1 MRNKCKTERVREIIL
16 NLDHGA
22 IIPTRIQNKLCPTLI
37 DTGATMSCISENF
50 FNSLE
55 GVQLLE
61 IYGLRV
67 ISTSGEAINVKGM
80 APISFT
86 IDKTPFIHT
95 FIICKNVKQ
104 PFILG
109 LDFLRRYRI
118 STTWTDEGKFSLQ
131 YKNEV
136 LINSIKEFFSED
148 KPQLK
153 TKSWIEIPGRTLVVI
168 HGRVIIAPEHCERL
182 YNIQPTEEMANNY
195 PELVT
200 VLLVHK
206 TAQTTYNTVPHVLIN
221 LGEEEIVLPK
231 GIAIAELHLTKHSV
245 SQITTESCYNISEIN
260 KKEIAEELI
269 TTSTKGAGQESVG
282 KDDMEKLE
290 KKFITSP
297 ADIQEHRKAELQDA
311 IITEEERLQFK
322 QLCEEFPEIFSKSSE
337 DIGRTPLITMDIETG
352 DNPPHMSKTI

>member
-1 MRNKCKTERVREIIL
+1 MKDKCKTVKVREIIL

-22 IIPTRIQNKLCPTLI
+22 IIPTKVQNKLCPTLI
-37 DTGATMSCISENF
+37 DTGATRSCISESF
-50 FNSLE
+50 FNTLE

-67 ISTSGEAINVKGM
+67 ISASGEAINVKGM
-80 APISFT
+80 ATITFT

-153 TKSWIEIPGRTLVVI
+153 TKSWIEMPGRTLVVV
-168 HGRVIIAPEHCERL
+168 HGRVTIAPEHCERL
-182 YNIQPTEEMANNY
+182 YNIQLTEEIADNY

-200 VLLVHK
+200 VPLVHK

-231 GIAIAELHLTKHSV
+231 GMAIAELHLMKHST
-245 SQITTESCYNISEIN
+245 SQITTESCFNINEIN
-260 KKEIAEELI
+260 KKE
-269 TTSTKGAGQESVG
+269 
-282 KDDMEKLE
+282 LE
-290 KKFITSP
+290 
-297 ADIQEHRKAELQDA
+297 RK
-311 IITEEERLQFK
+311 INN
-322 QLCEEFPEIFSKSSE
+322 C
-337 DIGRTPLITMDIETG
+337 
-352 DNPPHMSKTI
+352 